1 MRPVFCIDH
10 DVRPSQI
17 LGLAKPLEASR
28 QGLRLPPFGHD
39 SSDIITKK
47 SPNQRNAPLGGN
59 DPAWSELIDQLL
71 VKAGQ
76 KARPI
81 LHDVPLPVAE
91 DAGESS
97 RENSHPS
104 GMPCLA
110 AITRCEPKRSI
121 KRWSNSYQ
129 VQERFGTTYLSMLP
143 AKPIVPPSAAPSR
156 PVNLGLGDLVLIVT
170 CLYTAVW

>member
-1 MRPVFCIDH
+1 MYVHPKSWAWPSSSRHHVRASDYPRSVMTAATSSRRKAQTRGTSHLVATTRRGPNRSISCWSRPVKKPGRFCTMYH
-10 DVRPSQI
+10 CQSLRT
-17 LGLAKPLEASR
+17 LA
-28 QGLRLPPFGHD
+28 
-39 SSDIITKK
+39 I
-47 SPNQRNAPLGGN
+47 
-59 DPAWSELIDQLL
+59 
-71 VKAGQ
+71 
-76 KARPI
+76 
-81 LHDVPLPVAE
+81 
-91 DAGESS
+91 SS